1 MNKTYICPNM
11 EVVELSMTA
20 QMLAGSVSL
29 DIADDIVDPGAAQA
43 PGLNLLE
50 TDLIGMPDSDFPFL
64 K

>member
-29 DIADDIVDPGAAQA
+29 DIDEVIVDPSNAQ
-43 PGLNLLE
+43 
-50 TDLIGMPDSDFPFL
+50 
-64 K
+64 